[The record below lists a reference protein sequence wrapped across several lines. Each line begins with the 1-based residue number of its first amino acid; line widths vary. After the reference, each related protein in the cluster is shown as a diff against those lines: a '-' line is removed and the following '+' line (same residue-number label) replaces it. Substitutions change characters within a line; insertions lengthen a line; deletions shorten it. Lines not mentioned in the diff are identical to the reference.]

1 MGGYCSVFP
10 CGFHPGGMTER
21 SRWSGVARTTGS
33 SANISRILEGC
44 QNGRHGL
51 PTPRLP
57 CPVLC
62 LPFREDMT
70 TDNGSG
76 GVATLN
82 PRLLSGIPPA
92 CIQDQ
97 NTNRNNQ
104 SPALYGFSPRV
115 AWLSGCLA
123 RLLSGIPPACIQDQN
138 SNRNNQSPALYGFS
152 PRVAWLSGCLANR
165 KNDDKNPGFGHGDE
179 TGLQAMRT
187 RSAPATPTA
196 TEAHNMKIQRSGL
209 GGGPN
214 GLLSSAIRVPIGSR
228 IATSDTPQATSDKR
242 TSPMPAVMEKR
253 LSGGGWCMCTR
264 NEPGDDRAG
273 DVNAE
278 K

>member
-82 PRLLSGIPPA
+82 P
-92 CIQDQ
+92 
-97 NTNRNNQ
+97 
-104 SPALYGFSPRV
+104 
-115 AWLSGCLA
+115 